1 MWLSTTGDVLDEA
14 QQAAFE
20 GYIRAGGGYVGVHAA
35 ADTEYSWPWYG
46 ELVGAYFNS
55 HPANQNAKVDVI
67 DRTHPSTSH
76 LQAAWTRFD
85 EWYNYRSS
93 PRQKVHVLAELDES
107 SYSPGG
113 GAMGDDH
120 PIAWCR
126 NFDGGRTW
134 YTGMGHTQESYADS
148 AFRSHLAGGI
158 LWAAGLASG
167 DCSVD
172 EPEPCEA
179 TSDEFDG
186 SALGCQWSIVRPNA
200 SKYAVGGGALKIT
213 TENGDLYGGG
223 GSAKNLILQGAPSGA
238 WEATTKVTLDARDGS
253 QQGGMLL
260 YANDD
265 NYVKVVLLA
274 RQNQRWFEIVQEING
289 QPRYDAALDRLNVGA
304 EYPTTFYVR
313 LTQAEGTVVA
323 AASPDGTNW
332 TPIGRTADASS
343 FASPRVGVTAVTND
357 DNHVTDASFDY
368 FRIQRSSGQDT
379 TPPSVSAAADG
390 IPTASGSFLNHA
402 TVKVTATDLG
412 SGVESVEYAVGDGA
426 FAPYTAPV
434 KVDELGH
441 DPLPGDRRGGQRLG
455 DRLHQRHDRR
465 AAGLRAGDA
474 RSRATRRSTT
484 ARSSRSPT
492 GRWPARAA
500 SSRAP
505 ASA

>member
-1 MWLSTTGDVLDEA
+1 VRSALGIAVLAVTMALLGAAPASAQKVLVFSKTAGFRHDSIGQGIAAVQAIGQANGFAVDATEDATRFTAANLAQYKAVVWLSTTGDVLDEA

-67 DRTHPSTSH
+67 DRAHPSTSH

-134 YTGMGHTQESYADS
+134 YTGMGHTLQSYADS
-148 AFRSHLAGGI
+148 AFRGHLAGGI
-158 LWAAGLASG
+158 LWAAGLTSG
-167 DCSVD
+167 DCSVE

-304 EYPTTFYVR
+304 DYPTTFFVR
-313 LTQAEGTVVA
+313 LTQAAGTVVA

-332 TPIGRTADASS
+332 TP
-343 FASPRVGVTAVTND
+343 
-357 DNHVTDASFDY
+357 
-368 FRIQRSSGQDT
+368 
-379 TPPSVSAAADG
+379 
-390 IPTASGSFLNHA
+390 
-402 TVKVTATDLG
+402 
-412 SGVESVEYAVGDGA
+412 
-426 FAPYTAPV
+426 
-434 KVDELGH
+434 
-441 DPLPGDRRGGQRLG
+441 DRPHG
-455 DRLHQRHDRR
+455 
-465 AAGLRAGDA
+465 
-474 RSRATRRSTT
+474 
-484 ARSSRSPT
+484 
-492 GRWPARAA
+492 
-500 SSRAP
+500 
-505 ASA
+505 